1 MKINTSK
8 FIPVLVGIALV
19 ACAGVC
25 RGAAA
30 PLGGSS
36 EAWQAI
42 SNGAPV
48 RVAVFV
54 DRGARNQGVFM
65 HLQLAT
71 YANGVESFPVDGR
84 MIRAGALDRADLL
97 VMPGGSSVVESKS
110 LGREGAQKLRDFIH
124 RGGAYIGTC
133 AGCVLLSEPTKSH
146 PNMLGVMPFKSIL
159 SRERANLSIAFNDEA
174 KRRLGING
182 KSDCIRYSHG
192 PVFVPAKPVPDAD
205 FTVVGTYNSNM
216 DLHAKG
222 PRTSMAGKAAVFVG
236 TYGKGRV
243 FVCSV
248 HPEYADSTHHYL
260 AAAFKYVTGGRQL
273 VWNVPYRKQGQLVV
287 GIQSDSAFGVAT
299 AQFIQD
305 QLRAHEFDIYGINAD
320 SIGDGM
326 LRRLDALLVP
336 DTCALNEKGGCL
348 SPVQKGRVKEFLDRG
363 GRIVVWGAAAD
374 HCRKLGK
381 TVQVVPDASAA
392 VAALRALAA
401 EPLPPAPKVE
411 IKRNPNPVRAAIYT
425 DTAGSNYLLAGPL
438 LLSPDYELSFLTG
451 REIAEGGLAGK
462 DLLIQ
467 PGGGCHRQ
475 YLTLGEKGAAAI
487 TNFVYGGGK
496 YYGVCAGAFMA
507 SQQIGADRPRL
518 GLVPWRNDAD
528 EPYRGTAEMPLA
540 ITPEGRQV
548 FGPAKE
554 RIVQFYGGPVLI
566 PGTPVPDSDIQVLA
580 TYDAYTICTFSSKNP
595 LPMRGKAAFVGGR
608 VGKGKVFV
616 SCPHPEFHEYSF
628 DLALSGL
635 GYLTGR
641 KPELV
646 KFDRI
651 RGALEVGCKFHITSA
666 DETRFYFDLMTD
678 RRFHV
683 VGGAGKGLN
692 RLDAFVAL
700 HPEQGDIGAP
710 TVKFAK
716 QGGLVV
722 VVAETEAQRAIAK
735 KVPGAKV
742 VASFGEVVPLLA
754 ARRAQNNVKNSNKEK

>member
-1 MKINTSK
+1 MKIENLNG
-8 FIPVLVGIALV
+8 FRGFVVV
-19 ACAGVC
+19 AWVAAVMVV
-25 RGAAA
+25 RAAAA
-30 PLGGSS
+30 PLGGSA

-42 SNGAPV
+42 AKGAPV

-54 DRGARNQGVFM
+54 DRGARNQGAFM

-71 YANGVESFPVDGR
+71 YAEGVESFPVDGA

-97 VMPGGSSVVESKS
+97 VMPGGSSVVESKT
-110 LGREGAQKLRDFIH
+110 LGREGGQKIRDFIH
-124 RGGAYIGTC
+124 RGGSYIGTC

-146 PNMLGVMPFKSIL
+146 PNMLGILPFKSIL
-159 SRERANLSIAFNDEA
+159 SRERADLAIAFNDEA
-174 KRRLGING
+174 KKHLGVTN
-182 KSDCIRYSHG
+182 KTERIRYAHG
-192 PVFVPAKPVPDAD
+192 PVFVPAKPVPDAN
-205 FTVVGTYNSNM
+205 FTVVGTYNANM
-216 DLHAKG
+216 DFYAKG
-222 PRTSMAGKAAVFVG
+222 PRTSMVGKAAVFVG

-243 FVCSV
+243 FVSAV
-248 HPEYADSTHHYL
+248 HPESSPSTHHYL
-260 AAAFKYVTGGRQL
+260 AAAFKYVTGGRRL
-273 VWNVPYRKQGQLVV
+273 TWNIPYRKQGQLVV
-287 GIQSDSAFGVAT
+287 GIQSDSALGVET
-299 AQFIQD
+299 AKFIQD
-305 QLRAHEFDIYGINAD
+305 QLRAREFDIYGINAEA
-320 SIGDGM
+320 IGNGM

-348 SPVQKGRVKEFLDRG
+348 SSVQRGRVKEFLGRG
-363 GRIVVWGAAAD
+363 GRIIVWGAAAEP
-374 HCRKLGK
+374 CRKLGEQ
-381 TVQVVPDASAA
+381 VQVVKDAAAA

-401 EPLPPAPKVE
+401 EPLPPMPKVT
-411 IKRNPNPVRAAIYT
+411 IKRNPNAVRAAIYT
-425 DTAGSNYLLAGPL
+425 DTAGSNYLLAGAM
-438 LLSPDYELSFLTG
+438 LLSPDYDLTFLTG
-451 REIAEGGLAGK
+451 KQIAEGGLAGK
-462 DLLIQ
+462 DLLFQ

-475 YLTLGEKGAAAI
+475 YLTLGEKGAAAV

-540 ITPEGRQV
+540 ITPEGRKV

-554 RIVQFYGGPVLI
+554 RIVQYYGGPVLI

-580 TYDAYTICTFSSKNP
+580 TYNAYTISTFNPKTP

-616 SCPHPEFHEYSF
+616 SCPHPEFHEYSC

-635 GYLTGR
+635 GYLTGK

-651 RGALEVGCKFHITSA
+651 RGALEVGCKIHVHSPA
-666 DETRFYFDLMTD
+666 ETRYFYLDLMTD

-683 VGGAGKGLN
+683 VNGAGQGLN
-692 RLDAFVAL
+692 RLDAFVVL
-700 HPEQGDIGAP
+700 HPEAGDIGAP
-710 TVKFAK
+710 TIQFAK

-722 VVAETEAQRAIAK
+722 VLAETEEQRAIAK

-742 VASFGEVVPLLA
+742 VKSFAEVIPLLA
-754 ARRAQNNVKNSNKEK
+754 SFKNQARK